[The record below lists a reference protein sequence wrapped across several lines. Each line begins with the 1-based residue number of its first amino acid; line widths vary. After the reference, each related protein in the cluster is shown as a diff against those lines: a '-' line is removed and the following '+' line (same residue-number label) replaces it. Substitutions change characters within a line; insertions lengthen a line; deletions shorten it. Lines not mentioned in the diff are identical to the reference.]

1 MPAPAPGGPL
11 FPPFLLA
18 FSPLFVSR
26 FLSPALLLP
35 VFVPAQIAAPNT
47 TITRAAAFAPATPA
61 ASPLTVY
68 GFVDGYFSYN
78 FHDPAFYVRP
88 GFLTS
93 HNRTNGFAL
102 N

>member
-1 MPAPAPGGPL
+1 M
-11 FPPFLLA
+11 
-18 FSPLFVSR
+18 
-26 FLSPALLLP
+26 
-35 VFVPAQIAAPNT
+35 PAQITAPDT
-47 TITRAAAFAPATPA
+47 TVTRTAAFAPATSA

-78 FHDPAFYVRP
+78 FHDPAFYVRL

-93 HNRTNGFAL
+93 HNRTNEFAL